1 MRKHHYNS
9 KFKPP
14 SIVLWFATER
24 CDVGCKHCCYPPRGA
39 KELSTDEAKTLI
51 LEVAKLGVKYFGFI
65 GGEPLLR
72 DDIVELCEFC
82 NKVGLKPYVVTKGG
96 RLAERDERGEEL
108 AKGLRRA
115 GVKVTIAVDG
125 ITHATI
131 DAIMWY
137 SRCL

>member
-1 MRKHHYNS
+1 M
-9 KFKPP
+9 
-14 SIVLWFATER
+14 
-24 CDVGCKHCCYPPRGA
+24 
-39 KELSTDEAKTLI
+39 I
-51 LEVAKLGVKYFGFI
+51 LEVAKLGVKYFVFI
-65 GGEPLLR
+65 GSEPLLR

-82 NKVGLKPYVVTKGG
+82 NKVSLKPYVVTKGG
-96 RLAERDERGEEL
+96 RLAARGERGEKL

-115 GVKVTIAVDG
+115 GVKVTVAVDG